1 VALWSKRRRRRHL
14 AAWESDGAAAG
25 GAPFPYEGTMFSK
38 LLAEFIG
45 TFWLVPGGCGSPI
58 PAEPAVSGGPQ
69 PDLGLH
75 ART

>member
-1 VALWSKRRRRRHL
+1 
-14 AAWESDGAAAG
+14 
-25 GAPFPYEGTMFSK
+25 MFSK

-58 PAEPAVSGGPQ
+58 PAEPVVSGGPQ